1 MLATA
6 GASEL
11 AQSGVVRKGAPHTQG
26 SLIASALLLSWRNWV
41 LPDSH
46 VGFSPGY
53 LIGNLTGVLGL
64 EVKWVLVK
72 PVLPGMEETGEPP
85 EQAHLPS
92 IPQVRQVDR
101 FLQL

>member
-72 PVLPGMEETGEPP
+72 PSASRDGGNRRAPGAGASAIHTAGE
-85 EQAHLPS
+85 AGG
-92 IPQVRQVDR
+92 
-101 FLQL
+101 